1 MGYPK
6 EIYDKAAAVLS
17 SRRQYA
23 KEQTLVR
30 RKQIYSLLPQIEQLD
45 RQLSQIGLKTV
56 QAVAGAPDELDT
68 IIERLK
74 TQSLGLQK
82 QRDDLLEAAGL
93 LEIYR
98 DDNHTCKLCQECCS
112 VVRWMRHKSICLSF
126 RKDKVS
132 ASCLSIRGMRRWML
146 Y

>member
-6 EIYDKAAAVLS
+6 EIYDKAVAVLS

-82 QRDDLLEAAGL
+82 QRDDLL
-93 LEIYR
+93 R
-98 DDNHTCKLCQECCS
+98 C
-112 VVRWMRHKSICLSF
+112 V
-126 RKDKVS
+126 
-132 ASCLSIRGMRRWML
+132 
-146 Y
+146 